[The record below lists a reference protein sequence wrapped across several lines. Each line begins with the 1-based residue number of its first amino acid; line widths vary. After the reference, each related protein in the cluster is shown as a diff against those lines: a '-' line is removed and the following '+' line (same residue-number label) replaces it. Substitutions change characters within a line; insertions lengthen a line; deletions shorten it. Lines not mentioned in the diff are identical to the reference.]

1 MKDVKRAV
9 LSNANEISIS
19 DEKFVKTIANLLPGK
34 DKGNLS
40 IAEKVIKGG
49 LRGMGKRSLTKRQF
63 LIAIRRAAKKG
74 ESFGIRDV
82 VSELRAI
89 YFKTD
94 GASMIVIS
102 TPMGEN

>member
-1 MKDVKRAV
+1 
-9 LSNANEISIS
+9 
-19 DEKFVKTIANLLPGK
+19 
-34 DKGNLS
+34 
-40 IAEKVIKGG
+40 
-49 LRGMGKRSLTKRQF
+49 MGKRSLTKRQF
-63 LIAIRRAAKKG
+63 LLAVRRAAKKG